1 MASKPTVELS
11 GFDNLFITIDQRFNT
26 RMDQLF
32 FAKTN
37 SVIKEIDSASSKVF
51 SAMASGATLQG
62 HQALPVMG
70 RYASLPGFLAEY
82 TEPWEPLTK
91 EYVKRKKRYNEIKG
105 IKGRPTAF
113 WQYKGQLKRYFQRY
127 STKLVRDSNNAMMN
141 NTSQQYVDPMTKE
154 TMFTQALKD
163 KNAALKMQP
172 GYKSK
177 AAGLYDIE
185 YTPKGNR
192 NVRASYTKAS
202 PNYGKPVSSQ
212 TLSAIRRSV
221 RFDLFRGLQLH
232 LEAIQG
238 GKQYASPEEYI
249 SGIQLAS
256 DTKGVRMQQINKGT
270 HYMSPEGSVVSRKNF
285 NNTGIGLKLHY
296 VKKDGVLRSR
306 PLITPYMRY
315 YANKVLLP
323 LARRLISQGIK

>member
-26 RMDQLF
+26 KMDQLF
-32 FAKTN
+32 FSKTN
-37 SVIKEIDSASSKVF
+37 SIIKEIDSAASKVF
-51 SAMASGATLQG
+51 SAMASGVTIQG

-70 RYASLPGFLAEY
+70 RYASLPSFLAEY

-91 EYVKRKKRYNEIKG
+91 EYIQRKRRYNSVKG
-105 IKGRPTAF
+105 INARPNTF
-113 WQYKGQLKRYFQRY
+113 WQYKGQLKRYFQKHSAR
-127 STKLVRDSNNAMMN
+127 LVRDSNNAMMN
-141 NTSQQYVDPMTKE
+141 NTSQQYVNPVNKE
-154 TMFTQALKD
+154 TMFSQSWKD
-163 KNAALKMQP
+163 KNAALKMMP

-177 AAGLYDIE
+177 AAGMYDIE

-202 PNYGKPVSSQ
+202 PNYGTPVSSQ

-232 LEAIQG
+232 LEAMQG
-238 GKQYASPEEYI
+238 NRSYASPEEYI
-249 SGIQLAS
+249 AGIQLAS
-256 DTKGVRMQQINKGT
+256 DAKGIRMQQINKGT
-270 HYMSPEGSVVSRKNF
+270 QYMSPEGVVVSRKDF
-285 NNTGIGLKLHY
+285 NNTGIGIKLHY
-296 VKKDGVLRSR
+296 RRKDGILRSR

-315 YANKVLLP
+315 YANKVLVP
-323 LARRLISQGIK
+323 LSKKLISQGIK